1 VVLAAVPLFL
11 VVAVYLSGGPAAG
24 NGPPFVDRVSHNAVF
39 AALAALTVAMP
50 FFIPLSVAVVAG
62 DSIAGEASLGTLRYL
77 LVRPAGRGRLLLAKA
92 VVLGLFCVVAAI
104 DIVVVGIIAGVV
116 FFPHGAVVTVSGT
129 TVSFLDGVGRS
140 LIAALVVGASMF
152 GLASIGLFVSTLS
165 DVPIAVMA
173 VTVGL
178 VIVSGI
184 LDSVSEVSFLHPWLF
199 TNYWTA
205 FYDLVRSPVYWHNIW
220 KDLVLQAGYIAVF
233 GAAAWAR
240 MTSRDVL
247 A

>member
-1 VVLAAVPLFL
+1 VVLAAVPVFL
-11 VVAVYLSGGPAAG
+11 AVAVWRSGGPAAG

-39 AALAALTVAMP
+39 AAMASLTVAMP

-62 DSIAGEASLGTLRYL
+62 DAIAGEASLGTLRYL
-77 LVRPAGRGRLLLAKA
+77 LLQPAGRARLLLAKA
-92 VVLGLFCVVAAI
+92 VVLALFCVVAAI
-104 DIVVVGIIAGVV
+104 DIVVVGLIAGVA

-129 TVSFLDGVGRS
+129 TISFFDGVGRS
-140 LIAALVVGASMF
+140 LIAAVVVGASMF

-173 VTVGL
+173 ITVGL

-184 LDSVSEVSFLHPWLF
+184 LDSISEVSFLHPWLF
-199 TNYWTA
+199 THYWTA
-205 FYDLVRSPVYWHNIW
+205 FYDLVRAPVYWHNIW
-220 KDLVLQAGYIAVF
+220 KDFVLQAGYVAVF

-247 A
+247 V